1 MIENV
6 DPSEW
11 QKYSVQVTWQNLT
24 DFVKTSNQYST
35 CTELRIP
42 STSGIPVIVKPK
54 VVDLFKN
61 DGIEILG
68 VNQCEDFVKGETQQQ
83 KISMKHTR
91 EFLTGKNPSWEI
103 FALSE
108 PAKLSFNAPSAL
120 VERDITIDIQ
130 EKLLD
135 MAKIEQKCV
144 ALAGILHNPGAGA
157 TTVGKHVLWKSKD
170 QFRCFYLD
178 GEYIQKTDLERTA
191 NQILNFRDIGEK
203 DR

>member
-144 ALAGILHNPGAGA
+144 A
-157 TTVGKHVLWKSKD
+157 VGKHVLWKLKD
-170 QFRCFYLD
+170 QFRCSYLD
-178 GEYIQKTDLERTA
+178 GEFIQKTDLERTA